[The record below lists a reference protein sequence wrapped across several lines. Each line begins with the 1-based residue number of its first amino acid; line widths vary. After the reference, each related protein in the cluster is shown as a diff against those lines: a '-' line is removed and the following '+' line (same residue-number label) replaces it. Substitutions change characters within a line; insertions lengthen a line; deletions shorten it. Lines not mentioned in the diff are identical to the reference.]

1 MIALLVMTDGRR
13 DCIAATISSARV
25 NLGPS
30 VLISERWIHN
40 DSPDPAFAEWLRAS
54 FPDFRIVTAV
64 GRSGFDGAIR
74 SAWLHLRTFSTA
86 RYIFHLED
94 DFTFN
99 RPVNLAE
106 MAAVLDYEPNLLQLA
121 LRRQPWNA
129 EERAAGGIVELHPDD
144 FERRTTKIDVLHV
157 ARWLAHRR
165 FFTTN
170 PSLYRRT
177 LIETTRWPAGADS
190 EGRYGIERFADPDVV
205 AGFFGDRSSGEWVHH
220 IGHERVGTGY

>member
-13 DCIAATISSARV
+13 DCLARTIASALD
-25 NLGPS
+25 NLVPD
-30 VLISERWIHN
+30 VLVSERWIHN
-40 DSPDPAFAEWLRAS
+40 DSPDPDFAAWLRAS

-64 GRSGFDGAIR
+64 GRSGFAGAIR
-74 SAWLHLRTFSTA
+74 SAWAHLRTFSQA

-106 MAAVLDYEPNLLQLA
+106 MVAVLDLEPNLLQLA

-129 EERAAGGIVELHPDD
+129 EETAAGGIVELNPDD
-144 FERRTTKIDVLHV
+144 FHERETSIDSGYV
-157 ARWLAHRR
+157 AAWLAHRR

-170 PSLYRRT
+170 PSLYRRS
-177 LIETTRWPAGADS
+177 LLETTTWPAGLNS
-190 EGRYGIERFADPDVV
+190 EGRYGLERFADPDVV
-205 AGFFGDRSSGEWVHH
+205 AGYFGARSSGEWVEH
-220 IGHERVGTGY
+220 IGHERVGVGY